1 MSKAL
6 QEKWNLR
13 YQEQEINTARP
24 ARVLEENSY
33 LLPQYGKALDLA
45 CGLGGNAQ
53 VLARLGL
60 DVDAVDLSSV
70 AIEKIQDYAKS
81 HTLPINAFVRDV
93 EKDGLPPEQYDAYDI
108 IVVSYFLE
116 RSLFPQ
122 IISRL
127 ADGGLLFYQTWTKEK
142 VDGNENGPSNPGFL
156 LKPGELS
163 RLCNDLRIVYYRE
176 NGLLGDTQKG
186 IRNEAMLV
194 GQKNP
199 EFDSFTGT

>member
-108 IVVSYFLE
+108 IVVATFWSVHYF
-116 RSLFPQ
+116 P
-122 IISRL
+122 RL
-127 ADGGLLFYQTWTKEK
+127 SAGWLMAGCCFTR
-142 VDGNENGPSNPGFL
+142 P
-156 LKPGELS
+156 
-163 RLCNDLRIVYYRE
+163 
-176 NGLLGDTQKG
+176 
-186 IRNEAMLV
+186 
-194 GQKNP
+194 GQKKKWMETKMAP
-199 EFDSFTGT
+199 AIPDFS